1 MSGSAMQF
9 QNVDYLGM
17 NGFNQYR
24 LSDAGAKVQIWDI
37 TDPQNT
43 YQMPT
48 QTVNGKLTFTDS
60 NNEVKNYLAI
70 DPTAADAF
78 LKPEIV
84 GVVSNQNLHALP
96 PVDMVILTHP
106 NFLSQAETL
115 AQAHREIDQLT
126 VAVVTTEQ
134 VYNEFSSGAPDA
146 TAYRWIMK
154 MLYDRALESGNTS
167 DMPKYL
173 LLFGR
178 GTFDNR
184 RLWPAMSGENLILT
198 YQAENSLVQ
207 TSFVCNR

>member
-154 MLYDRALESGNTS
+154 CCTTE
-167 DMPKYL
+167 P
-173 LLFGR
+173 
-178 GTFDNR
+178 
-184 RLWPAMSGENLILT
+184 
-198 YQAENSLVQ
+198 
-207 TSFVCNR
+207 